1 MSTILDKIIERKKL
15 EISELRKNKVTNN
28 SKGGSHRSFIDALK
42 KASSLG
48 IIAEVKKASPSK
60 GIICHNFD
68 PVKIA
73 YSYEAGGAHAI
84 SVLTDEHFFQ
94 GSIDYLKSVR
104 NTVSLPV
111 LRKDFIIDLLQVQQT
126 AQIGADAM
134 LLIAAALDNSQM
146 HDLYQAAIELHLD
159 PLIEIHSAEELENVM
174 KLDPPLIGIN
184 NRNLSTFVTDI
195 NLTVNLIRLIPSSV
209 TVVSES
215 GIESGDQARM
225 LKTAGVKALL
235 VGESLMK
242 LDNPQTLIRE
252 LRCEESV
259 N

>member
-1 MSTILDKIIERKKL
+1 
-15 EISELRKNKVTNN
+15 
-28 SKGGSHRSFIDALK
+28 
-42 KASSLG
+42 
-48 IIAEVKKASPSK
+48 
-60 GIICHNFD
+60 
-68 PVKIA
+68 
-73 YSYEAGGAHAI
+73 
-84 SVLTDEHFFQ
+84 VLTDEHFFQ